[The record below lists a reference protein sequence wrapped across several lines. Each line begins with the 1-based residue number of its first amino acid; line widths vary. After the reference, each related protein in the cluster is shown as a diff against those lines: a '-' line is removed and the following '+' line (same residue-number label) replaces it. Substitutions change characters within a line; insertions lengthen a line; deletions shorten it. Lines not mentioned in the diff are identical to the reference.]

1 MDLGGAAMLGV
12 AEPAD
17 QGDDIQAGLVLR
29 QGEAALLLGA
39 QADPVSGTVGVA
51 AAADLQVQADQP
63 LQGHDGAPRRGGAP
77 ERPGAGGADPCV
89 GGQIHGPIGLG
100 ASTASRHGGP
110 PRNSLAS
117 RSNDFTAPDQRDWLL
132 RRNW

>member
-1 MDLGGAAMLGV
+1 MDLRDAAVLGV
-12 AEPAD
+12 AEPAG
-17 QGDDIQAGLVLR
+17 QGDDIQAELVLG
-29 QGEAALLLGA
+29 QGETPPLLGA
-39 QADPVSGTVGVA
+39 QAGPASGTVGVA

-100 ASTASRHGGP
+100 ASKFTGVIDNTAVFGIIRQVFG
-110 PRNSLAS
+110 L
-117 RSNDFTAPDQRDWLL
+117 
-132 RRNW
+132 